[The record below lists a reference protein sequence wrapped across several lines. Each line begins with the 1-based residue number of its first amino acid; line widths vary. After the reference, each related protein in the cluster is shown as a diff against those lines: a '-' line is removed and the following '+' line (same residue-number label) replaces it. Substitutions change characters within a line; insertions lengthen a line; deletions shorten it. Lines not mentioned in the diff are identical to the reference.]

1 MSILSTIKLSKS
13 YTLGKVSVPVLH
25 DVNLAIGAGEQVAL
39 VGPSGVGKSTLLH
52 LLGALDRATSGEIV
66 CDGQHYS
73 KLSSDELAQ
82 LRSRNIG
89 FVFQSHHLLPE
100 FTALENVLMPA
111 QLSRLADSN
120 SESRA
125 KSLLERVG
133 LAHRLAHR
141 PGELSGGECQRVAVA
156 RALINSPAVVIADE
170 PTGNLDGEAAKSV
183 QELLLS
189 LAREHNTT
197 LVIATHNLELAHS
210 MQRILR
216 VHDGTVNEHS
226 SR

>member
-216 VHDGTVNEHS
+216 VHDGMVNEHS